1 MVENDAYDVAKSLVI
16 SRSND
21 GSSGPASFH
30 TDGSDLSQIRLI
42 RSSGQVVP
50 WNSAKIEVAV
60 RKAFLSLRLDSE
72 PAVDVAQR
80 VTQKAIST
88 GQAFINIED
97 VQDIVQEELMRQGYF
112 KVAESYI
119 LYRARRRIEREIG
132 GPSEEVK
139 QDSMIVVK
147 KTDGSTYF
155 WDGIDLKKRISFAT
169 IGLDLCLSS
178 EQIEEALRRSVFSEI
193 TEEDLR
199 RTIIL
204 NSKTLIERDGDFAK
218 FAARILLTYVYE
230 EALGWDIARNSIDEL
245 KAVFILK
252 D

>member
-1 MVENDAYDVAKSLVI
+1 
-16 SRSND
+16 
-21 GSSGPASFH
+21 
-30 TDGSDLSQIRLI
+30 
-42 RSSGQVVP
+42 
-50 WNSAKIEVAV
+50 
-60 RKAFLSLRLDSE
+60 
-72 PAVDVAQR
+72 
-80 VTQKAIST
+80 
-88 GQAFINIED
+88 
-97 VQDIVQEELMRQGYF
+97 
-112 KVAESYI
+112 
-119 LYRARRRIEREIG
+119 
-132 GPSEEVK
+132 
-139 QDSMIVVK
+139 MIVVK

-245 KAVFILK
+245 KSFHSEGLK
-252 D
+252 SYLKRGTEIKRLDSKLLKLDVSKLADAIDPSADLDFDYLGIQTL